1 MLEQA
6 LLREQVQAFLAS
18 ETQARQAYTRA
29 TETAD
34 NPQLR
39 EQLEQLGKDTQRHIR
54 LTQQLL
60 EILESNRLRNDRAG
74 LRGVQDEK
82 EDCRMEPSFRTTI
95 LLESVTP
102 RNPARSLRRRIVLQR
117 KKASRWVPFTRSP
130 SAAGR
135 CR

>member
-1 MLEQA
+1 MTMLEQA

-60 EILESNRLRNDRAG
+60 EILE
-74 LRGVQDEK
+74 
-82 EDCRMEPSFRTTI
+82 
-95 LLESVTP
+95 
-102 RNPARSLRRRIVLQR
+102 
-117 KKASRWVPFTRSP
+117 
-130 SAAGR
+130 
-135 CR
+135 